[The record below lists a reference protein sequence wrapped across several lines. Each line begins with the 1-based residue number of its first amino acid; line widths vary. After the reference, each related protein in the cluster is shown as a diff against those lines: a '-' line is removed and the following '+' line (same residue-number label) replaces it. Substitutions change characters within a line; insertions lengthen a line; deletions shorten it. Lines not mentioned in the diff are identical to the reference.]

1 MGEEEEE
8 ESLALTPTWVVAAVC
23 LVIVAISLTAER
35 LLHKLGKAR
44 LPLPE
49 LAAPSLPPEL
59 LCSAASTNLFPP
71 VAVTTLIWLS
81 CGRHAHF
88 CYYSSSDML
97 KPSLY
102 CFIVQNNIL
111 QRTSVEE
118 ILFSISKNWMYLL
131 VSDD

>member
-1 MGEEEEE
+1 MGEEEA

-59 LCSAASTNLFPP
+59 LCSAASTNLFPS
-71 VAVTTLIWLS
+71 VVVTTLIWLS
-81 CGRHAHF
+81 VVGMHI
-88 CYYSSSDML
+88 S
-97 KPSLY
+97 
-102 CFIVQNNIL
+102 NITL
-111 QRTSVEE
+111 LVICK
-118 ILFSISKNWMYLL
+118 ILFSISKLDVL
-131 VSDD
+131 TCFR